1 MRVIGHGSFD
11 KHQAQRNVMETM
23 APLSK
28 VLLGVGTSKST
39 YGYQSLER
47 DGD

>member
-1 MRVIGHGSFD
+1 MRVIGHGSSD

-23 APLSK
+23 APLSI

-39 YGYQSLER
+39 HEYQSLEW